1 MSLAVPRL
9 IHTGQVLVDLIMR
22 VGALPPP
29 GGDVLASEARF
40 EVGGGFNV
48 IAAARRSG
56 MACVYAG
63 GHGTGRFG
71 ELARQA

>member
-1 MSLAVPRL
+1 MTAAVPRL

-22 VGALPPP
+22 VGALPAP

-48 IAAARRSG
+48 LAAARRSG
-56 MACVYAG
+56 MACV
-63 GHGTGRFG
+63 
-71 ELARQA
+71 